1 METPKCF
8 NFYLKCLWVDIGREG
23 MFGWFC
29 LAPCGAVAIRWW
41 WTLMHSC
48 EIRILHMAGTG
59 GCIKSTTITHLHG
72 DFFVDEF
79 CISRNHHF
87 PMNIAVLA
95 YSIVFPMFRHS
106 QVSRVAWRRTIVWWG
121 SQGLQLHPQVPID
134 THCISIQCGGPRVMW
149 MLVYKPHGYYSYR
162 YHKPYSYWSHKPT

>member
-1 METPKCF
+1 METPHVCSISILNVCELISF
-8 NFYLKCLWVDIGREG
+8 RER

-29 LAPCGAVAIRWW
+29 LAPRGAVALRWW

-121 SQGLQLHPQVPID
+121 SQGLQLHPQVPIVYPYNVGAPELCDCWFINPMD
-134 THCISIQCGGPRVMW
+134 TIVLGIINQ
-149 MLVYKPHGYYSYR
+149 
-162 YHKPYSYWSHKPT
+162 SYWSHKPT

>member
-1 METPKCF
+1 
-8 NFYLKCLWVDIGREG
+8 
-23 MFGWFC
+23 
-29 LAPCGAVAIRWW
+29 
-41 WTLMHSC
+41 MHSC

-106 QVSRVAWRRTIVWWG
+106 QVSRVACRMAKDNRLVKFTGTTTAPPSTHLIPIVYHPYNVGAPELCECWFLNPMDTIVIG
-121 SQGLQLHPQVPID
+121 IIKQ
-134 THCISIQCGGPRVMW
+134 
-149 MLVYKPHGYYSYR
+149 SY
-162 YHKPYSYWSHKPT
+162 